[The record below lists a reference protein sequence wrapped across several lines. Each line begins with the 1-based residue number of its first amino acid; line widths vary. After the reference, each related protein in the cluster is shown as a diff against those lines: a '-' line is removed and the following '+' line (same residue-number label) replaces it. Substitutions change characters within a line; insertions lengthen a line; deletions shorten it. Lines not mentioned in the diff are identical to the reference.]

1 MSVVSNTYSKAL
13 LAAAKTNKAL
23 PQVVADM
30 QALRGLFVQAP
41 EILKAFQNK
50 SIEISSLYAVVD
62 AMVKDKSL
70 NKITGNFMKAL
81 IQVRRMTAIDDIFLK
96 FNELV
101 QQENNEVVA
110 SVTSARPLEKKYASE
125 ITKILEQQIGR
136 KVFLYEEVN
145 PDIIGGIIVQVG
157 SKVYDASLR
166 TQLNGIKIG
175 LERLES

>member
-13 LAAAKTNKAL
+13 LAAAKANKAL
-23 PQVVADM
+23 PHVVADM
-30 QALRGLFVQAP
+30 EALRGLFVQAP

-62 AMVKDKSL
+62 AMVKNKSL
-70 NKITGNFMKAL
+70 NKITGNFMKTL
-81 IQVRRMTAIDDIFLK
+81 IQVRRVTAIDDIFLK

-101 QQENNEVVA
+101 QQENNEAVV
-110 SVTSARPLEKKYASE
+110 SVTSARQLEKKYTSE
-125 ITKILEQQIGR
+125 IKKILEQQIGR
-136 KVFLYEEVN
+136 KVFLHEEVN

-157 SKVYDASLR
+157 SEVYDASLR

-175 LERLES
+175 LERLG